1 MKSKRYPY
9 KRIIHISAAALYI
22 SFASCNGH
30 DDTPAPNLTPH
41 PLQFTGEIMAPVA
54 VQTRVTG
61 DGTFG
66 EGTVTVQCFTDGA
79 TENPQTAEY
88 TLKTDGT
95 MELKPGETAPVY
107 RDKSKWVTLRAYG
120 TVKEV
125 IVGTDYYLPIEAEA
139 KFIKSTDNKVNLEFL
154 LCTARVAIVF
164 EPVLAQST
172 DITSPLRVT
181 NSASLTDAWTATDR
195 LDTPLAL
202 KEDNYAPLSKTVD
215 DMVGK
220 IYLFSVLPGQTFAA
234 GAPLF
239 TLKWTDGG
247 GAAQERNLVLR
258 KPFTV
263 KAGYIYTLNYTP
275 DGLGGYVADDP
286 VIAPMLP
293 GNGEN
298 GEDIWGADG
307 KVENN

>member
-30 DDTPAPNLTPH
+30 DDTPLPNLTPH

-54 VQTRVTG
+54 VQTRVMG
-61 DGTFG
+61 SGTFG
-66 EGTVTVQCFTDGA
+66 EGTVTVQCFADGA

-107 RDKSKWVTLRAYG
+107 RDKSKLVTLRAYG
-120 TVKEV
+120 TVKEP
-125 IVGTDYYLPIEAEA
+125 ISETTNIYLPIKAEA
-139 KFIKSTDNKVNLEFL
+139 ILIPDNNGINFEFF
-154 LCTARVAIVF
+154 LCTAQVSIIF
-164 EPVLAQST
+164 EPLLSQST
-172 DITSPLRVT
+172 DITSPLRFT
-181 NSASLTDAWTATDR
+181 DPFDLTDAWTVTNR

-202 KEDNYAPLSKTVD
+202 KEDGYAPLSGTVSD
-215 DMVGK
+215 Q
-220 IYLFSVLPGQTFAA
+220 ISTSILSSVLPGQTIAA
-234 GAPLF
+234 GAPVF
-239 TLKWTDGG
+239 TLKWTDTNGV
-247 GAAQERNLVLR
+247 AQERNLVLR

-263 KAGYIYTLNYTP
+263 EAGYAYTFTYTP

>member
-30 DDTPAPNLTPH
+30 DDTPLPNLTPH

-54 VQTRVTG
+54 VQTRVTSG
-61 DGTFG
+61 GTFG
-66 EGTVTVQCFTDGA
+66 KGTVTVQCFADGA

-88 TLKTDGT
+88 TLKPDGT
-95 MELKPGETAPVY
+95 MELKPGETAPAY
-107 RDKSKWVTLRAYG
+107 RDKSKLVTLRAYG
-120 TVKEV
+120 TVKET
-125 IVGTDYYLPIEAEA
+125 IAKTDYYLPIKAETNLTEG
-139 KFIKSTDNKVNLEFL
+139 TDNKVYLTFL
-154 LCTARVAIVF
+154 LYAAQVSIVF
-164 EPVLAQST
+164 KPLLSQST
-172 DITSPLRVT
+172 GITSLLRST
-181 NSASLTDAWTATDR
+181 NSADLTDAWTATDR
-195 LDTPLAL
+195 LDIPLKLKKDGYTPF
-202 KEDNYAPLSKTVD
+202 SGTVD
-215 DMVGK
+215 DTTERF
-220 IYLFSVLPGQTFAA
+220 ILSSVLPWQTIAA
-234 GAPLF
+234 GAPVF
-239 TLKWTDGG
+239 TLKWTDTN

-263 KAGYIYTLNYTP
+263 EAGYAYTFTYTP

-293 GNGEN
+293 GNGEG

-307 KVENN
+307 K

>member
-30 DDTPAPNLTPH
+30 DDTPLPNLTPH

-54 VQTRVTG
+54 VQTRVDG
-61 DGTFG
+61 GGTFG
-66 EGTVTVQCFTDGA
+66 EGTVTVQCFADGA

-88 TLKTDGT
+88 TLKADGT

-107 RDKSKWVTLRAYG
+107 RDKSKLVTLRAYG

-125 IVGTDYYLPIEAEA
+125 IVGRDYYLPIEAEA

-154 LCTARVAIVF
+154 LCTARVSIVF
-164 EPVLAQST
+164 KTPLSGST
-172 DITSPLRVT
+172 LITSPLRFT
-181 NSASLTDAWTATDR
+181 DPIGLTDAWTATDR

-202 KEDNYAPLSKTVD
+202 KEDNYAPLSETVD
-215 DMVGK
+215 GT
-220 IYLFSVLPGQTFAA
+220 IGGICLLSVLPGKTIAA
-234 GAPLF
+234 GVPLF
-239 TLKWTDGG
+239 TLTWTDTH
-247 GAAQERNLVLR
+247 AVAQERNLVLR

-263 KAGYIYTLNYTP
+263 EAGYIYTFNYTP
-275 DGLGGYVADDP
+275 DGIGGYVADDP

-293 GNGEN
+293 GNGEG

-307 KVENN
+307 K